1 MDKYFCL
8 HLNKRFNN
16 KLIDINKPCN
26 NKSYKQVN
34 ISSENETYKDDLN
47 DVIIDKHLLIYLP

>member
-16 KLIDINKPCN
+16 KLIDIKKTCDNKN
-26 NKSYKQVN
+26 DKKVN
-34 ISSENETYKDDLN
+34 ISSVNETYKDDLTY
-47 DVIIDKHLLIYLP
+47 IEKHLLIYLP

>member
-16 KLIDINKPCN
+16 KSIDIKKICDNKN
-26 NKSYKQVN
+26 DKQVTV
-34 ISSENETYKDDLN
+34 SSENDKYKDDLTYFE
-47 DVIIDKHLLIYLP
+47 KQLLIYLP